1 MQGEHGR
8 GTVMAIAIV
17 HGTVMTGCPGG
28 GNYMYNVV
36 YRAICVARVEVTY
49 GGLKCRLLL
58 RRY

>member
-36 YRAICVARVEVTY
+36 YRAICVARVEETY
-49 GGLKCRLLL
+49 GV
-58 RRY
+58 